1 MTVSYTLERFNY
13 FNRSTTILQL
23 NNNSLHQIFVN
34 LYNLN
39 LGIRSRLLTTRV
51 TPTPFLVIYANFLL
65 ITNVGENK
73 VIRLYNSRTRKAI
86 KAFNYNQTHEG
97 SSTLNLNRNSDVGN
111 I

>member
-1 MTVSYTLERFNY
+1 MTVSYTLERFNN
-13 FNRSTTILQL
+13 FNSSTTVLQL
-23 NNNSLHQIFVN
+23 NSNSLHQFFVN

-39 LGIRSRLLTTRV
+39 VGIRSRLLTTRV
-51 TPTPFLVIYANFLL
+51 TPTPFSVIFANFLL

-97 SSTLNLNRNSDVGN
+97 SSTLNLNRNCDMSN